1 MRHQRMNKMK
11 RYGNKIKLSE
21 ELYPFRHI
29 IEKCMEKGITKF
41 PLVRYN
47 KKIQKQQKAS
57 IILN

>member
-1 MRHQRMNKMK
+1 MK

-29 IEKCMEKGITKF
+29 IEKCMEQGITKF

-47 KKIQKQQKAS
+47 KKIQKQQKAR

>member
-1 MRHQRMNKMK
+1 MNKMK

-47 KKIQKQQKAS
+47 KKITKQQKAS

>member
-1 MRHQRMNKMK
+1 MNKMK

>member
-1 MRHQRMNKMK
+1 MNKMK

-29 IEKCMEKGITKF
+29 IEKCMEQVITKF